1 MERAF
6 PRNLDSLSPLYEFA
20 EAVLETNDI
29 SSGVRFPIHLA
40 MEELFVNMVKYNPA
54 VPTDITVEV
63 TVTFLGEATNDA
75 TSSKEVTVTLV
86 DDGGVEFD
94 VTAKRQVNI
103 DAPLEERT
111 PGGLGIHLI
120 QNLADR
126 LEYTYKDGRGEV
138 IFTKGSGNEDV

>member
-1 MERAF
+1 MRRDF
-6 PRNLDSLSPLYEFA
+6 PRSLDSLSPLYEFA
-20 EAVLETNDI
+20 EETLENNDI
-29 SSGVRFPIHLA
+29 SPGVRFPVHLA
-40 MEELFVNMVKYNPA
+40 MEELFVNMVKYNPD
-54 VPTDITVEV
+54 VSTDITVEV
-63 TVTFLGEATNDA
+63 TVTFLGDATNDA

-94 VTAKRQVNI
+94 VTAQRQVNI
-103 DAPLEERT
+103 EAPLEERT

>member
-29 SSGVRFPIHLA
+29 SPGVRFPIHLA
-40 MEELFVNMVKYNPA
+40 MEELFVNMVKYNPT

-120 QNLADR
+120 QNLVDG

-138 IFTKGSGNEDV
+138 IFTKGSRNEDV

>member
-1 MERAF
+1 MRRDF

-20 EAVLETNDI
+20 EEIFETNDI
-29 SSGVRFPIHLA
+29 SPGVRFPVHLA
-40 MEELFVNMVKYNPA
+40 M
-54 VPTDITVEV
+54 
-63 TVTFLGEATNDA
+63 DA

-94 VTAKRQVNI
+94 VTEKRQVNI

-126 LEYTYKDGRGEV
+126 LEYTYKDGRGKV

>member
-29 SSGVRFPIHLA
+29 SPGVRFPIHLA

-120 QNLADR
+120 QNLVDG

-138 IFTKGSGNEDV
+138 IFTKGSRNEDV

>member
-1 MERAF
+1 MRRDF

-20 EAVLETNDI
+20 EEILETNDI
-29 SSGVRFPIHLA
+29 SPGVRFPVHLA
-40 MEELFVNMVKYNPA
+40 MEELFVNMVKYNPD

-75 TSSKEVTVTLV
+75 TSSKAVTVTLV

-94 VTAKRQVNI
+94 VTAKRNVNI

-138 IFTKGSGNEDV
+138 IFTKGSGNENV

>member
-1 MERAF
+1 MRRDF

-20 EAVLETNDI
+20 QEIFESNDI
-29 SSGVRFPIHLA
+29 SPGVRFPVHLA
-40 MEELFVNMVKYNPA
+40 MEELFVNMVKYNPD

-94 VTAKRQVNI
+94 VTAKRNVNI

-138 IFTKGSGNEDV
+138 IFTKGSGNENV

>member
-1 MERAF
+1 MQRAF

-120 QNLADR
+120 QNLVDG

-138 IFTKGSGNEDV
+138 IFTKGSRNEDV

>member
-1 MERAF
+1 MRRDF

-20 EAVLETNDI
+20 EEIFETHEI
-29 SSGVRFPIHLA
+29 SPGVRFPVHLA
-40 MEELFVNMVKYNPA
+40 MEELFVNMVKYNPD
-54 VPTDITVEV
+54 VSTDITVEV

-75 TSSKEVTVTLV
+75 ASSKEVTVTLV

-94 VTAKRQVNI
+94 VTAKRHVNI